1 MTERTKAFVT
11 GAAIATLGLACFAKT
26 PSPSGKMLAYDPLL
40 HAAKAASFVANK
52 EVVVL
57 EAAGP
62 KSKYLKI
69 VFVSFGTTQIDEK
82 YFDGTLP
89 LTVKA
94 FRDRSCDERDPKMVI
109 QVSLNLLLG
118 VLCCS
123 AWALFGSA
131 LRPLLSSRM
140 AVRIF
145 NIIMAILLLASLIPV
160 FMEA

>member
-57 EAAGP
+57 EAGGP

-69 VFVSFGTTQIDEK
+69 VFVGFGTTQIDEK

-94 FRDRSCDERDPKMVI
+94 FRDRSCDERDPKMVT
-109 QVSLNLLLG
+109 QVTLNQTPGTYLLTDAFKNSPPPKIKNLE
-118 VLCCS
+118 CYD
-123 AWALFGSA
+123 AT
-131 LRPLLSSRM
+131 
-140 AVRIF
+140 
-145 NIIMAILLLASLIPV
+145 
-160 FMEA
+160 EKK

>member
-1 MTERTKAFVT
+1 
-11 GAAIATLGLACFAKT
+11 
-26 PSPSGKMLAYDPLL
+26 
-40 HAAKAASFVANK
+40 VANK

-109 QVSLNLLLG
+109 QVSLNQAPGTYLLTDAFKNSPPPKIKNLE
-118 VLCCS
+118 CYD
-123 AWALFGSA
+123 AT
-131 LRPLLSSRM
+131 
-140 AVRIF
+140 
-145 NIIMAILLLASLIPV
+145 
-160 FMEA
+160 EKK

>member
-109 QVSLNLLLG
+109 QVSLNQAPGTYLLTDAFKNSPPPKIKNLE
-118 VLCCS
+118 CYD
-123 AWALFGSA
+123 AT
-131 LRPLLSSRM
+131 
-140 AVRIF
+140 
-145 NIIMAILLLASLIPV
+145 
-160 FMEA
+160 EKK